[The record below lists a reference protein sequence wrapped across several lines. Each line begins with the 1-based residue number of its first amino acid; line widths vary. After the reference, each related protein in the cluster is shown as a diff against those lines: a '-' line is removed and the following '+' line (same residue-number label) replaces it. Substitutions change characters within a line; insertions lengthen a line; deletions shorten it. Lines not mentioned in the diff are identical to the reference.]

1 MSPLRDKFRIWLR
14 DIVDWWRDKES
25 ESYVPA
31 MVFRTGSHGCL
42 YRFTTAVTEDNPLRW
57 PAVVLNFNWLSYYLY
72 AELYMDYE
80 AMIREVL
87 RCLEWLTDLQYSA
100 VNDLPALLN
109 TDRAKELY
117 PRLYG
122 KALEEIADVF
132 LDLARSAVTD
142 SQDTEPPTEPP
153 TDIYL
158 WGATVAK
165 APGRRSKLERGLTE
179 PVRASRIVGSSWKY
193 YRKVIPFTQFIVPLR
208 SPAELQG
215 LLRLGYLTVY
225 PDYTANTIDK
235 YTYPPR
241 YTVIKAG
248 AVVSQELLGKLGLSY
263 ADTLG
268 LAVAVLAL
276 LRRPLA
282 ETYRALY
289 AKVAPKARLE
299 AVPND

>member
-1 MSPLRDKFRIWLR
+1 
-14 DIVDWWRDKES
+14 
-25 ESYVPA
+25 
-31 MVFRTGSHGCL
+31 MVFRTNGHGCL

-57 PAVVLNFNWLSYYLY
+57 PAVVFNFNWLSYYLY

-80 AMIREVL
+80 AMVREVL

-109 TDRAKELY
+109 TERAKVLY

-122 KALEEIADVF
+122 KALEEIADMF
-132 LDLARSAVTD
+132 LDLARSAVAGA
-142 SQDTEPPTEPP
+142 QGTEPPPEPP

-158 WGATVAK
+158 WGATIAK
-165 APGRRSKLERGLTE
+165 APGRKSKAERGLTE
-179 PVRASRIVGSSWKY
+179 PVRASRLTGRSWKY
-193 YRKVIPFTQFIVPLR
+193 YSKVIPFTQFIVPLR
-208 SPAELQG
+208 EPAGLQD

-225 PDYTANTIDK
+225 PDYTARTIDK
-235 YTYPPR
+235 YVYPPR

-248 AVVSQELLGKLGLSY
+248 AVVSQELLEKLGLSY
-263 ADTLG
+263 YDTLG

-282 ETYRALY
+282 ETYRALN
-289 AKVAPKARLE
+289 AMVAPQARLE
-299 AVPND
+299 ATA